1 MIKVRFSAFTLGFFV
16 WSTKLGHENKSFSS
30 PPLNVRFRVAVQQIT
45 WYRSRTAYLLLIK
58 GSVKAHWFMTL
69 YGLKKMIYADVFWA
83 TKFQPLHSFFVS
95 KIDEHERDER
105 EPVGLVL
112 IKSPAVF
119 ILIREIDDLQRE
131 NRSTISKEKVECLWT
146 GYENAFYYFS
156 GLFKRSQVT
165 MLTSW
170 KVYSACLSL
179 RQKEE
184 MGGLVGIGFCFRI
197 NTTHTKIHVFI
208 TTFRASRLCLI
219 HKIGA

>member
-45 WYRSRTAYLLLIK
+45 WYRSRTAYWLLIK
-58 GSVKAHWFMTL
+58 GSVKAHWLMTL

-131 NRSTISKEKVECLWT
+131 NRSTISKEKVEGLWA
-146 GYENAFYYFS
+146 GYEGACYYFS
-156 GLFKRSQVT
+156 EHYKRSQVT
-165 MLTSW
+165 MLTSR
-170 KVYSACLSL
+170 KVYLACLTL
-179 RQKEE
+179 GKEEE
-184 MGGLVGIGFCFRI
+184 MGGLVGIRFSIRF
-197 NTTHTKIHVFI
+197 NPTHTKYKN
-208 TTFRASRLCLI
+208 SCLYHYI
-219 HKIGA
+219 